1 MGRAVRLNKYLS
13 MCGVAS
19 RRSADE
25 LIVQGR
31 VTVNSRVA
39 TLGQKVDPERDEVRV
54 DGRLVKPDRKLYI
67 MYYKPR
73 GVISSLGEERDN
85 LRELID
91 EIGVRLYPA
100 GRLDVDAEGLMILTN
115 DGELANRIA
124 HPRYSLPK
132 EYLVYVD
139 KEVSE
144 KEIADLVAGV
154 DVNVEGKGLKKVVP
168 DRVELVAPKRFKLVI
183 HVGYKHVVKK
193 MMESLSLKVVRLIR
207 IAVGP
212 VTLGNLKPGEYRPIP
227 RRKLNEL
234 RRMLRL

>member
-1 MGRAVRLNKYLS
+1 MGRAIRLNKYLS

-19 RRSADE
+19 RRKADE
-25 LIVQGR
+25 LIAQGR
-31 VTVNSRVA
+31 VTVNSRLA
-39 TLGQKVDPERDEVRV
+39 TIGQKVDPERDEVRV
-54 DGRLVKPDRKLYI
+54 DGELVKPDRKLYI
-67 MYYKPR
+67 VYYKPR
-73 GVISSLGEERDN
+73 GMMSSLGEERDN
-85 LRELID
+85 LRDLVE

-154 DVNVEGKGLKKVVP
+154 DINVEGKGLRRVVP
-168 DRVELVAPKRFKLVI
+168 DRVELVAPKRLKLVI

-193 MMESLSLKVVRLIR
+193 VMESLSLRVLRLIR
-207 IAVGP
+207 TAVGP
-212 VTLGNLKPGEYRPIP
+212 ITLGSLKPGEYRPIP